1 VTDLLW
7 PGDERAGEVFGDAA
21 VLAAL
26 VRVEAA
32 WLAALTG
39 AGIAGPEAADDLAGL
54 AGPGDVASV
63 AAGAEAGGNPVIPL
77 LALLRERLAAR
88 NPAAAGWLHRG
99 LTSQDVLDTGLA
111 LSLRDAVTALRGHLA
126 AQVSALATLADRHRR
141 TPMTGRTLTQPAEP
155 ITFGLRAAGWLRG
168 VLDARD
174 RLDAAGVPPVQLGG
188 AAGNLAAVVDL
199 AGSPQ
204 AAADLVAA
212 TAAALG
218 LAPADPWHTAR
229 APFVQAGDA
238 LVACSDAFGRIAG
251 DVLLG
256 ARPEIGELAEPRV
269 AGRGGSSAMAHKTNP
284 VLAVLIRRAALAAPP
299 LGATLHAAAA
309 AAVDERPDG
318 AWHAEWAAI
327 RALARRTICA
337 AAQTAELVGGLDV
350 RTDRMAANLRAAD
363 LAPAGAGATDRIID
377 AALARAEE
385 QA

>member
-39 AGIAGPEAADDLAGL
+39 
-54 AGPGDVASV
+54 
-63 AAGAEAGGNPVIPL
+63 AGAEAGGNPVIPL